1 MNSTAVIDSKEVDAL
16 FKRLGA
22 QFSKDIVKALDKT
35 AQVGIGVILNRTAKG
50 KGYETRFRGYSPEYA
65 EFRSKRGRQSKF
77 VDLNFTGQMLSGI
90 RRKLDKTALTAEI
103 SFTNA
108 LAAKKAF
115 HTNRT
120 RPWFGFNQREKNYL
134 RRFFYGVLFK

>member
-1 MNSTAVIDSKEVDAL
+1 MKSTAIIDSKEVDAL

-22 QFSKDIVKALDKT
+22 QFSKDIVKALDQT
-35 AQVGIGVILNRTAKG
+35 AQVGISVITNRTAKG
-50 KGYETRFRGYSPEYA
+50 KGYEGRFKPYSVEYA
-65 EFRSKRGRQSKF
+65 QFRSKRGRQSRF
-77 VDLNFTGQMLSGI
+77 VDLNFTGRMLSGI
-90 RRKLDKTALTAEI
+90 RRKLDKPNLTAEI

-108 LAAKKAF
+108 LSAKKAF

-134 RRFFYGVLFK
+134 RRFFYGVMFK